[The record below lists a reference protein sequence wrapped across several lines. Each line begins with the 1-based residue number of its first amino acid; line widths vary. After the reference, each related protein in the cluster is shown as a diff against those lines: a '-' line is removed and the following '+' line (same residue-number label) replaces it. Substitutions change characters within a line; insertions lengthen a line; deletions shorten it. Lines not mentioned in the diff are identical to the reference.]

1 MTHASSHLSRALF
14 AAGAI
19 TAALAGPGRAQTPVT
34 IGLPGI
40 PPVFVTTQ
48 AFVAKEQK
56 FFDKHGVNVTLRS
69 FDSGAAAARAVVA
82 GDIALSISPTPLIA
96 AMVSNVNADVVGIYG
111 WPKPDWLVGSMD
123 GGKVKCEDLKGQP
136 VGVDSLGG
144 ARSIALNQMARKC
157 GLTAN
162 DTQQVALGS
171 NVGSAMVAGQ
181 LTFGV
186 LHIDDV
192 PVVERESGKPLHTVI
207 DINDVTPINH
217 YMALVTRRE
226 NVDKERDALTAVV
239 AALIEAERFMRDPAN
254 ADRVAEIA
262 APTGRAP
269 ADARHAL
276 GEYLRIGFW
285 PHDSDGMLQRDID
298 AVIAVQER
306 VGAIRPGASP
316 VTFARL
322 VDGSI
327 YRAATKT
334 PVGQ

>member
-1 MTHASSHLSRALF
+1 MSHFSRTLF

-19 TAALAGPGRAQTPVT
+19 TAALAGPGRAQTAVT

-48 AFVAKEQK
+48 AYVAEDQK
-56 FFDKHGVNVTLRS
+56 FFEKHGLKVTLRA

-96 AMVSNVNADVVGIYG
+96 AMVSNVNADVVSIYG
-111 WPKPDWLVGSMD
+111 WPKPDWLIGSMD

-157 GLTAN
+157 NLTAN

-171 NVGSAMVAGQ
+171 NVGSAMAAGQ

-192 PVVERESGKPLHTVI
+192 PVVERESGKQLHTVI
-207 DINDVTPINH
+207 DVNDVVPINH
-217 YMALVTRRE
+217 YMALVTKRE
-226 NVDKERDALTAVV
+226 TVAKARDTLTAVV
-239 AALIEAERFMRDPAN
+239 AALIEAERFMRDPNN
-254 ADRVAEIA
+254 AARVAVIA
-262 APTGRAP
+262 APTGRGP
-269 ADARHAL
+269 ADAMHAL
-276 GEYLRIGFW
+276 SDYLKIGFW

-298 AVIAVQER
+298 AVIAVQKR
-306 VGAIRPGASP
+306 VGAIRPESTP
-316 VTFARL
+316 VTFERL
-322 VDGSI
+322 VDASI
-327 YRAATKT
+327 YNAAAKLS
-334 PVGQ
+334 VSQ